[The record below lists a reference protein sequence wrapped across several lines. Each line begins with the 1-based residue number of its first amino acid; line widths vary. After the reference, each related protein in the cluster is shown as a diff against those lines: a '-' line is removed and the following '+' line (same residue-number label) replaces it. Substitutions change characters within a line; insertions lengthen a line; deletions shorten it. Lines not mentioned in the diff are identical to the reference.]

1 MWTNP
6 EIPIRILLFF
16 QDKNIERS
24 IELNALILKIL
35 TKTKLKGLLKYQEKV
50 LIHFIHVQEGPNTTL
65 FGP

>member
-6 EIPIRILLFF
+6 EIPVRIPLFF
-16 QDKNIERS
+16 QNKNIKRS
-24 IELNALILKIL
+24 IECIDFEDFNQE
-35 TKTKLKGLLKYQEKV
+35 KLKGLLKYQEEV